1 MMTRDEAVTARI
13 NALKLERLYHA
24 YRAASRA
31 SAMVM
36 TRISVELAEEE
47 NERDPNR
54 HFRLQQRLVRE
65 MAVSRENDLVFQ
77 NRIEQLRR
85 RIDELDKYE
94 GIS

>member
-1 MMTRDEAVTARI
+1 MMTRNEAVAARI

-36 TRISVELAEEE
+36 TRINLELEDS
-47 NERDPNR
+47 ERDPGR
-54 HFRLQQRLVRE
+54 RFRLQQRLVQE

-85 RIDELDKYE
+85 RITELDNYE
-94 GIS
+94 GTS

>member
-1 MMTRDEAVTARI
+1 MMTRDEAVTARV

-36 TRISVELAEEE
+36 TRINVELEEE
-47 NERDPNR
+47 NKRDPNR
-54 HFRLQQRLVRE
+54 HFRLRQRLVRE

-85 RIDELDKYE
+85 RITELDNYE
-94 GIS
+94 GSP

>member
-1 MMTRDEAVTARI
+1 MMTRDEAVTARV

-36 TRISVELAEEE
+36 TRISVELAESEG
-47 NERDPNR
+47 DANR
-54 HFRLQQRLVRE
+54 RSLQQQRLVRE

-77 NRIEQLRR
+77 HRIEQLRR

-94 GIS
+94 GRP

>member
-1 MMTRDEAVTARI
+1 MMTRDEAVTARV

-36 TRISVELAEEE
+36 IRISVELAESEG
-47 NERDPNR
+47 DANR
-54 HFRLQQRLVRE
+54 RSRQQQRLVRE

-77 NRIEQLRR
+77 QRIEQLRR

-94 GIS
+94 GRP